1 MAMSSTS
8 SNALGSG
15 RSDGEASP
23 KRKER
28 ADGAKS
34 RRAILL
40 AAAELAT
47 TRGLEGLSIGELAHH
62 IGMSKSG
69 LYAHFK
75 SKEELELATIE
86 TAAGIFE
93 RDVLGP
99 AGESPGGLGRV
110 LALSEAFLQH
120 LERRVFPGGCFFAT
134 VSVQLASRP
143 GRPRDRV
150 MELQERWVEQFAQAL
165 GQAMAGGELPRDADI
180 NQLVF
185 EITAMLVRAN
195 FAWIMTGD
203 AGVLDQARAG
213 IRRVIGSAGGNTKR
227 DLPSSRIRVTREH
240 SRSRA

>member
-1 MAMSSTS
+1 M
-8 SNALGSG
+8 GSHDSGSRQPDGGKLVG
-15 RSDGEASP
+15 RKP
-23 KRKER
+23 R
-28 ADGAKS
+28 ADGVES
-34 RRAILL
+34 RRTILL

-47 TRGLEGLSIGELAHH
+47 TRGLEGLSIGELAQH

-86 TAAGIFE
+86 TAAEIFE

-99 AGESPGGLGRV
+99 AGESPGGLPRV
-110 LALSEAFLQH
+110 LALSEAFLRH

-143 GRPRDRV
+143 GRPHDRV
-150 MELQERWVEQFAQAL
+150 MALQQRWLDQFAEAL
-165 GQAMAGGELPRDADI
+165 GQAVAGGELPRDTDI
-180 NQLVF
+180 DQLVF

-195 FAWIMTGD
+195 FSWVVTGEPR
-203 AGVLDQARAG
+203 VLEQARIG
-213 IRRVIGSAGGNTKR
+213 IRRVLERVAGHTECGSR
-227 DLPSSRIRVTREH
+227 SSDRRATREH